1 MADVHGDRF
10 RLNIAWAISKSI
22 AGAPVLE
29 VPPYSAV
36 DTYDVMTTWQSI
48 DLLEMFST

>member
-10 RLNIAWAISKSI
+10 RLNFAWAISKSI
-22 AGAPVLE
+22 AGESVLE
-29 VPPYSAV
+29 VPQYSAV

-48 DLLEMFST
+48 DLLEVSST

>member
-10 RLNIAWAISKSI
+10 RLNYAWAISKSI
-22 AGAPVLE
+22 AGAPLLE

-36 DTYDVMTTWQSI
+36 DTYECHDDMAIHRS
-48 DLLEMFST
+48 S